1 MACRRGGRVFIAT
14 AGGVG
19 FSAHPGSGPAVAG
32 DSLRL
37 EDQLKRQLKYQVCSV
52 IAALTLSGA
61 AAQAAGI
68 ATVTVV
74 ENAGYRTPP
83 GREELSAKQADELV
97 QNEALR
103 TEADST
109 IQVKF
114 LDGSE
119 LSVEPRSDVVLSNYV
134 FDGSASSGLI
144 NLNGGVFR
152 FQSHGVNDQ
161 GVNLR
166 TPVATIGIRGTEI
179 VVHVNGSDATIVDI
193 LSGAVE
199 ATPHG
204 AGKSIVCVGGQ
215 SMLVSGPDAN
225 AICGDLGTF
234 STAAGPSDRDNKTGH
249 GGERDKERREP
260 KAPDRPEPDPDSE
273 GGEGGSGSFLLFE
286 GEELKSDYV

>member
-1 MACRRGGRVFIAT
+1 
-14 AGGVG
+14 
-19 FSAHPGSGPAVAG
+19 
-32 DSLRL
+32 
-37 EDQLKRQLKYQVCSV
+37 V
-52 IAALTLSGA
+52 IAALAFSSA

-68 ATVTVV
+68 ATVTEV
-74 ENAGYRTPP
+74 ENDGYRTPP
-83 GREELSAKQADELV
+83 GREELFAKQADELV

-119 LSVEPRSDVVLSNYV
+119 LSVEPSSDVVLSNYV
-134 FDGSASSGLI
+134 FDGNASSGLI
-144 NLNGGVFR
+144 NLNDGVFR

-161 GVNLR
+161 GVDLR

-179 VVHVNGSDATIVDI
+179 VVHVNGDDATIVDI

-225 AICGDLGTF
+225 AICGDLGSF
-234 STAAGPSDRDNKTGH
+234 STAAGPAGGADNKGQ
-249 GGERDKERREP
+249 GGNRDKDRPSYERPE
-260 KAPDRPEPDPDSE
+260 RPEPPDNE
-273 GGEGGSGSFLLFE
+273 GGENGGGSGSFLLFD
-286 GEELKSDYV
+286 EEDPTDYA